1 MREVDLFPS
10 TTRGVS
16 PLAEGSS
23 LNSWTTEVRTPTEG
37 TKNPSAAI
45 TP

>member
-1 MREVDLFPS
+1 MREVDLFLLQQK
-10 TTRGVS
+10 GFH
-16 PLAEGSS
+16 PLRKSS

-37 TKNPSAAI
+37 TKNPSATI